1 MTTRSRADAFA
12 RALDARSSDARAAP
26 ARAGEE
32 GALLTVLS
40 TLRSD
45 LDDVGSPSPQWRSA
59 QRTRLL
65 AVAAMAPAPETGPV
79 PGAGSRLHGLR
90 SPARLH
96 GLRSP
101 RRISV
106 LAGALAFAVALTG
119 IAVGATRSLPGQPL
133 YAAKRATEALQLYG
147 AGGSLERGN
156 RHLQFAETRLR
167 EVSALA
173 SGRGSLAL
181 PNASSHSRL
190 LASGPGAG
198 PIGWALADMDF
209 QTRIGSDLVQQAARD
224 SDGSALFLV
233 LQQWSGEQADR
244 LRTVVP
250 ALPGAERERAQASLS
265 VIAAV
270 GADATSALVS
280 CPPGPGG
287 CPSPV
292 GPGPRGFTGSHT
304 GRGPL
309 TPVPAPAAPNGSPAL
324 PVPSSSTPGGSGST
338 GNVPGPVGTI
348 PGPVSPAGV
357 APPNVPAGGAPTGG
371 PPSPGLPPSQL
382 SLTVAPSSA
391 PAVSPAPPT
400 PPGPV
405 DPSGL
410 PPTLPT
416 PAVPVAAGAA
426 GAPSAGPPGP

>member
-12 RALDARSSDARAAP
+12 RALDARSSDARATP
-26 ARAGEE
+26 ARAGDE
-32 GALLTVLS
+32 GALLTALS
-40 TLRSD
+40 TLRSE
-45 LDDVGSPSPQWRSA
+45 LDDVASPSPQWRSA

-65 AVAAMAPAPETGPV
+65 AVAAIAPAPETGPV
-79 PGAGSRLHGLR
+79 AGAGSRLHRLR

-101 RRISV
+101 RRITV

-181 PNASSHSRL
+181 PSASSHSRL
-190 LASGPGAG
+190 LASGAGAG

-209 QTRIGSDLVQQAARD
+209 QTRTGSDLVQQAARD

-270 GADATSALVS
+270 GANATSALVS

-287 CPSPV
+287 CPSSV
-292 GPGPRGFTGSHT
+292 GPGPKGLTGSQT

-324 PVPSSSTPGGSGST
+324 PVPSSSAPGSSSST

-371 PPSPGLPPSQL
+371 LPSPGVPPSQL
-382 SLTVAPSSA
+382 SPTVAPSSA
-391 PAVSPAPPT
+391 PPAPPVPPAPPT
-400 PPGPV
+400 SPGPAG
-405 DPSGL
+405 PLGL

-416 PAVPVAAGAA
+416 PAVPVA
-426 GAPSAGPPGP
+426 PSAVPPGP

>member
-12 RALDARSSDARAAP
+12 RALDARSSDARATP
-26 ARAGEE
+26 ARAGDE
-32 GALLTVLS
+32 GALLTALS
-40 TLRSD
+40 TLRSE
-45 LDDVGSPSPQWRSA
+45 LDDVASPSPQWRSA

-65 AVAAMAPAPETGPV
+65 AVAAIAPAPETEPV
-79 PGAGSRLHGLR
+79 AGAGSRLHRLR

-101 RRISV
+101 RRITV

-181 PNASSHSRL
+181 PSASSHSRL
-190 LASGPGAG
+190 LASGAGAG

-209 QTRIGSDLVQQAARD
+209 QTRTGSDLVQQAARD

-270 GADATSALVS
+270 GANATSALVS

-287 CPSPV
+287 CPSSV
-292 GPGPRGFTGSHT
+292 GPGPKGLTGSQT

-324 PVPSSSTPGGSGST
+324 PVPSSSAPGSSSST

-357 APPNVPAGGAPTGG
+357 APPNLPAGGAPTGG
-371 PPSPGLPPSQL
+371 LPSPGVPPSQL
-382 SLTVAPSSA
+382 SPTVAPSSA
-391 PAVSPAPPT
+391 PPAPPVPPAPPT
-400 PPGPV
+400 SPGPAG
-405 DPSGL
+405 PLGL

-416 PAVPVAAGAA
+416 PAVPVA
-426 GAPSAGPPGP
+426 PSAVPPGP

>member
-12 RALDARSSDARAAP
+12 RALDARGSDARAAP
-26 ARAGEE
+26 AWAGDE
-32 GALLTVLS
+32 GALLTALS

-65 AVAAMAPAPETGPV
+65 AVAAMAAETGPV
-79 PGAGSRLHGLR
+79 AGAGSRLHGLR

-96 GLRSP
+96 GIRSP
-101 RRISV
+101 RRITV

-147 AGGSLERGN
+147 AGGSLELGN

-173 SGRGSLAL
+173 AGRGSLAL
-181 PNASSHSRL
+181 PSASSHSRL
-190 LASGPGAG
+190 LAAGAGAG

-209 QTRIGSDLVQQAARD
+209 QTRTGSDLVQQAARD

-270 GADATSALVS
+270 GANATSALVS

-292 GPGPRGFTGSHT
+292 GPGPKGFTGSQT
-304 GRGPL
+304 GRAPL

-324 PVPSSSTPGGSGST
+324 PVPSSSAPGSSSST

-371 PPSPGLPPSQL
+371 LPSPGLPSSQL
-382 SLTVAPSSA
+382 SPTVAPSSA
-391 PAVSPAPPT
+391 PPAPPVPPAPPT
-400 PPGPV
+400 SPGPAR
-405 DPSGL
+405 PLGL

-416 PAVPVAAGAA
+416 PAVPVA
-426 GAPSAGPPGP
+426 PSAVPPGP

>member
-26 ARAGEE
+26 ARAGDE
-32 GALLTVLS
+32 GALLTALS

-45 LDDVGSPSPQWRSA
+45 LDDVASPSPQWRSA

-65 AVAAMAPAPETGPV
+65 AVAAMAPETGPV
-79 PGAGSRLHGLR
+79 AGAGSRLHGLR
-90 SPARLH
+90 SRARLH

-101 RRISV
+101 RRTTV

-119 IAVGATRSLPGQPL
+119 VAVGATRSLPGQPL

-181 PNASSHSRL
+181 PSASSHSRL
-190 LASGPGAG
+190 LASGAGAG

-209 QTRIGSDLVQQAARD
+209 QTRTGSDLVQQAARD

-292 GPGPRGFTGSHT
+292 GPGPKNFTGSQP

-324 PVPSSSTPGGSGST
+324 PVPSSSTPGGSSST
-338 GNVPGPVGTI
+338 GNVPGPVGTV

-357 APPNVPAGGAPTGG
+357 APPGVPAGGAPSGG
-371 PPSPGLPPSQL
+371 LPSPGLPSLHL
-382 SLTVAPSSA
+382 SPTVAPGSA
-391 PAVSPAPPT
+391 PAVPPAPPT
-400 PPGPV
+400 SAGPAA
-405 DPSGL
+405 PLGL

-416 PAVPVAAGAA
+416 PAVPVAPSAP
-426 GAPSAGPPGP
+426 GAPSAVPPGP

>member
-26 ARAGEE
+26 AWAGDE
-32 GALLTVLS
+32 GALLTALS

-59 QRTRLL
+59 QRNRLL
-65 AVAAMAPAPETGPV
+65 AVAAVAPAPGTGPV
-79 PGAGSRLHGLR
+79 AGAGSRLHGLR
-90 SPARLH
+90 SLARLH

-147 AGGSLERGN
+147 AGDSLERGN

-190 LASGPGAG
+190 LASGAGAG

-209 QTRIGSDLVQQAARD
+209 QTRTGSDLVRQAARD

-233 LQQWSGEQADR
+233 LQQWSSEQADR

-287 CPSPV
+287 CPSAV
-292 GPGPRGFTGSHT
+292 GPGPKGFTGSHT

-309 TPVPAPAAPNGSPAL
+309 APVPVPVPAAPNGSPAL

-338 GNVPGPVGTI
+338 GKVPGPVGTI

-371 PPSPGLPPSQL
+371 LPSPGLPPSQL
-382 SLTVAPSSA
+382 SLTVAPSRA
-391 PAVSPAPPT
+391 PAVPPAPPT
-400 PPGPV
+400 SPRPAN
-405 DPSGL
+405 PSGL

-416 PAVPVAAGAA
+416 PAVPVAAGA
-426 GAPSAGPPGP
+426 PSAVPPGP